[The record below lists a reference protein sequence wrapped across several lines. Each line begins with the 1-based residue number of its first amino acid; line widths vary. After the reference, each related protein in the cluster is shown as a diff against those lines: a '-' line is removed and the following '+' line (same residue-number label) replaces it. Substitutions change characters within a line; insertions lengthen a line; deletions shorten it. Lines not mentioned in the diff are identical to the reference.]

1 MASTATPISAAAKQ
15 QHQYQDEKDQIHRK
29 SPIGFIE
36 GTAWREL
43 SSGSLVWNP
52 PLTEKLAVVSA
63 DFFVDH
69 GTRRAL
75 LLAVAVAVAVR
86 ARGRGG

>member
-15 QHQYQDEKDQIHRK
+15 QHQYQDEKDQFHRE

-36 GTAWREL
+36 GTAWKEL
-43 SSGSLVWNP
+43 SSGGLLWNP

-75 LLAVAVAVAVR
+75 LLAIAVR